1 MALLPVLGWF
11 ALNAF
16 ARSLFTI
23 RKPRS
28 MAAEMAPLDIPER
41 TIAVVFGSRWV
52 KPVDLWYGHLK
63 YTRSPISDRMLG
75 YNWWLGRHLGIAYAP
90 IDGIVKIRGEGPTP
104 SADNGYIGG
113 MVWDPVLGAA
123 PGYYGTAYHVITDNE
138 QITVANPV
146 AYGGTAQGGE
156 GGVYGLVDLAFGAAD
171 QTVNDYLQTQLGTDI
186 PAFRGVVCAVLRQC
200 WLGSNTTTV
209 QPWEFYVRYQG
220 DAAIGT
226 EDINPAKILEL
237 ALTDPTWGLGQW
249 IKESDLDTTSWAAA
263 TTTLTSEGLGMSL
276 TWDATAPVQE
286 LIEAVLR
293 QIQAVC
299 YVEPSTGKLVL
310 KLIRDD
316 YTPADLPLLD
326 ESNLARVESY
336 TRPALGEAVNALLVK
351 YQDRDGKDQEF
362 TLQEQALIVA
372 AGGVNVQEVTYEAIA
387 DPDTVQMV
395 AARDLRNLSGTLAT
409 AVLIGNRELAS
420 LRVGD
425 AFRFSWADYGVSE
438 EVMRVSRIGY
448 GTATDGEIEVHAMQD
463 AYSTTSAGAATP
475 PSSAWAG
482 QVVAVLDTLAA
493 PPGSP
498 STGDSYLVGAG
509 ATGAWAG
516 HDGEIAT
523 WDGSQWVFTTPAE
536 GDVVY
541 DRDAGK
547 LYVYT
552 AGGTW
557 EELTTG
563 MEYVF
568 PAGTWQ
574 DPVPVSTGSLWRHAT
589 GQLRYKDGTPTSDD
603 DGVAVGTGE
612 VV

>member
-16 ARSLFTI
+16 TRALFTT
-23 RKPRS
+23 RKPVHTEGGLS
-28 MAAEMAPLDIPER
+28 PLEVTDR
-41 TIAVVFGSRWV
+41 TISVVFGSRWV

-75 YNWWLGRHLGIAYAP
+75 YNWWMGRHLGIAYAP

-104 SADNGYIGG
+104 SADNGFIGG
-113 MVWDPVLGAA
+113 MVWDSVLGAA

-138 QITVANPV
+138 QVLVANPV

-156 GGVYGLVDLAFGAAD
+156 GGVYGYVDLAFGASD
-171 QTVNDYLQTQLGTDI
+171 QVVNDYLETQLGTDI
-186 PAFRGVVCAVLRQC
+186 PAFRGVVCAILRQC
-200 WLGSNTTTV
+200 WLGSNTNTV
-209 QPWEFYVRYQG
+209 QPWEFYVRYQA
-220 DAAIGT
+220 DAAIGA

-237 ALTDPTWGLGQW
+237 ALTNPTWGLGQW
-249 IKESDLDTTSWAAA
+249 IKAGDLDATSWAAA
-263 TTTLTSEGLGMSL
+263 TATLASEALGMSL
-276 TWDATAPVQE
+276 TWDATGPVQD
-286 LIEAVLR
+286 LIETVLR
-293 QIQAVC
+293 HIQGVC

-316 YTPADLPLLD
+316 YTPAELPLLD
-326 ESNLARVESY
+326 ESNLSRVESY
-336 TRPALGEAVNALLVK
+336 TRPALGEAVNTLVVK
-351 YQDRDGKDQEF
+351 YQDRDGKDQEL
-362 TLQEQALIVA
+362 TLQEPALIVA
-372 AGGVNVQEVTYEAIA
+372 NGGVNAQEVTYDGIV
-387 DPDTVQMV
+387 DPAALQAV
-395 AARDLRNLSGTLAT
+395 AARDLRNLSGALST
-409 AVLIGNRELAS
+409 AVLFGNRELAS

-438 EVMRVSRIGY
+438 EIMRVSRIGY
-448 GTATDGEIEVHAMQD
+448 GTTTEGEIEIHAIQD
-463 AYSTTSAGAATP
+463 AYSTSSAGASAP
-475 PSSAWAG
+475 PISDWSG
-482 QVVAVLDTLAA
+482 QVVAVLDTLTA
-493 PPGSP
+493 PPADP
-498 STGDSYLVGAG
+498 SAGDAYLVGTG

-541 DRDAGK
+541 ERDAGK

-552 AGGTW
+552 AGSTW

-574 DPVPVSTGSLWRHAT
+574 DPIPVDTGNLWRHAT

-612 VV
+612 IV